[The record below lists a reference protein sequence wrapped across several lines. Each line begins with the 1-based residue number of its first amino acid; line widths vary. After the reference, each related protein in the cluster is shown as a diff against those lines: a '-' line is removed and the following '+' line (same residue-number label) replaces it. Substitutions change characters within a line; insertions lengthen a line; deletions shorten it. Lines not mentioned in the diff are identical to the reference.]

1 MSKIVTQRASGE
13 KALVFVAFYLQQHL
27 PIFDVD
33 ESYTRVISRDHD
45 TIRHIDAVHELDPS
59 DLLAFG
65 KLARS
70 IAALDLL

>member
-1 MSKIVTQRASGE
+1 MGKIVTQRASGE

-45 TIRHIDAVHELDPS
+45 TVRHIDTVHELDPS
-59 DLLAFG
+59 DFLALG
-65 KLARS
+65 KLARA